1 MLTGEKDLVV
11 TASRRMALMQ
21 FSFRSIKR
29 AADQFNRR
37 SRMNLRYILLVL
49 ITVLALVMS
58 ACGGIAAAEPVVL
71 RVGWAGSPDT
81 LNPGTAVL
89 SEAYTIFALVY
100 DTIYEYQ
107 LDGTYKLDAAE
118 SAETSEDGL
127 TWTFKIRDG
136 INFHDGQPLTAND
149 VAFSINLY
157 KNNEDYIYLN
167 AYTVNFDTVEA
178 PDDRTVVVTLTNAV
192 PNMDYLLS
200 YLYIVPEHVWKDHA
214 EAPASVE
221 FENLEMIGTGPFKMT
236 EYTQNEFVR
245 LTANK
250 EHFANPPKVD
260 EVIFQTFASDD
271 VLVQSIKSGQVDM
284 ITEMPATAVETL
296 KGDANIQVVTGAP
309 YAPDVSDIIF
319 NQVDPEKCP
328 KDVGGVCTG
337 HPALRDRNVRLALAH
352 ATDKQKLIDVVL
364 LGYGT
369 PGLTLIPDGLGPWY
383 NNSLTDYGY
392 DVAKA
397 NQILDDAGYADTDG
411 DGVRETPD
419 GSQPLHFR
427 LHWPSDSIT
436 APREAELLS
445 EMWKEAGVTLELQ
458 AVDPDALTAECCPAF
473 DYDIMLW
480 GWGSDPDPNLLLS
493 VHTTD
498 EIPNGYN
505 ETGYS
510 NPEYDELHVLQG
522 RELDIDKRRE
532 IVWQMQQIAFDDV
545 VYVIPYYK
553 QAIQAYRTDRFQGW
567 ILDKAKVE
575 LSDVSS
581 LTIVEPVR

>member
-1 MLTGEKDLVV
+1 MNMRYTLFV
-11 TASRRMALMQ
+11 LM
-21 FSFRSIKR
+21 
-29 AADQFNRR
+29 
-37 SRMNLRYILLVL
+37 
-49 ITVLALVMS
+49 TVLTLLTS
-58 ACGGIAAAEPVVL
+58 ACGGLAAAEPIVL

-107 LDGTYKLDAAE
+107 LDGSYKLDAAE
-118 SAETSEDGL
+118 SADVSDDGL

-136 INFHDGQPLTAND
+136 IKFHDGQALTAND

-167 AYTVNFDTVEA
+167 AYTVNFDTVEST
-178 PDDRTVVVTLTNAV
+178 DDKTVVVTLTDAV
-192 PNMDYLLS
+192 PNIDYLLS
-200 YLYIVPEHVWKDHA
+200 YLYIVPEHIWKDHA

-221 FENLEMIGTGPFKMT
+221 FENLEMIGTGPFKMA

-245 LTANK
+245 LAANK
-250 EHFANPPKVD
+250 EHFADSPKID
-260 EVIFQTFASDD
+260 EVIFQTFSSDD
-271 VLVQSIKSGQVDM
+271 VLVQSLRSGQVDM

-296 KGDANIQVVTGAP
+296 KADANIQVVTGAP
-309 YAPDVSDIIF
+309 FAPDVSDIIF
-319 NQVDPEKCP
+319 NQMDPDQCP
-328 KDVGGVCTG
+328 TDAGGVCTG

-364 LGYGT
+364 LGYGA
-369 PGLTLIPDGLGPWY
+369 PGLTLIPDGLGAWY
-383 NNSLTDYGY
+383 NNSLKDYEY

-397 NQILDDAGYADTDG
+397 NQILDDAGYADGDG
-411 DGVRETPD
+411 DGVREMPD
-419 GSQPLHFR
+419 GSQPLNFR
-427 LHWPSDSIT
+427 MHWPSDSIDG
-436 APREAELLS
+436 PRQAELLS
-445 EMWKEAGVTLELQ
+445 QMWKEVGVSLELQ
-458 AVDPDALTAECCPAF
+458 SVDPDALTAECCPTF
-473 DYDIMLW
+473 DYDIILW

-493 VHTTD
+493 VYTTD

-510 NPEYDELHVLQG
+510 NPAFDELHLQQG
-522 RELDIDKRRE
+522 RELDIDKRRD

-545 VYVIPYYK
+545 VYIIPYYQ
-553 QAIQAYRTDRFQGW
+553 QAIQAFRSDRFSGW

-581 LTIVEPVR
+581 LTVIEPVR

>member
-1 MLTGEKDLVV
+1 
-11 TASRRMALMQ
+11 
-21 FSFRSIKR
+21 
-29 AADQFNRR
+29 
-37 SRMNLRYILLVL
+37 MNVRYVL
-49 ITVLALVMS
+49 SVSMTVLALVMS

-118 SAETSEDGL
+118 SAETSDDGL

-136 INFHDGQPLTAND
+136 INFHDGQPLTAQD
-149 VAFSINLY
+149 VAFSVNLY
-157 KNNEDYIYLN
+157 KNNPDYIYLN
-167 AYTVNFDTVEA
+167 AYTANFDTVEA
-178 PDDRTVVVTLTNAV
+178 TDDSTVVITLTDAV

-200 YLYIVPEHVWKDHA
+200 YLYIVPEHIWKDHA

-221 FENLEMIGTGPFKMT
+221 FENVEMVGTGPFQMA

-250 EHFANPPKVD
+250 EHFANPPKID
-260 EVIFQTFASDD
+260 EVVFQTFASDD
-271 VLVQSIKSGQVDM
+271 VLVQSLKSGQVDM

-309 YAPDVSDIIF
+309 YAPDVSDVIF
-319 NQVDPEKCP
+319 NQVDPENCP
-328 KDVGGVCTG
+328 TDAGGVCTG

-364 LGYGT
+364 LGYGS

-383 NNSLTDYGY
+383 NSSITDYEY

-411 DGVRETPD
+411 DGVREMPD
-419 GSQPLHFR
+419 GSQPLNFR
-427 LHWPSDSIT
+427 MHWPSDSIDG
-436 APREAELLS
+436 PRLAELLS
-445 EMWKEAGVTLELQ
+445 EMWGEVGVTLELQ

-473 DYDIMLW
+473 DYDIILW

-510 NPEYDELHVLQG
+510 NPEYDELHIQQG
-522 RELDIDKRRE
+522 RELDLEKRRE

-545 VYVIPYYK
+545 VYIIPYYQ
-553 QAIQAYRTDRFQGW
+553 QAVQAFRTDRFQGW

-581 LTIVEPVR
+581 LTIIEPVR

>member
-1 MLTGEKDLVV
+1 M
-11 TASRRMALMQ
+11 
-21 FSFRSIKR
+21 
-29 AADQFNRR
+29 
-37 SRMNLRYILLVL
+37 
-49 ITVLALVMS
+49 TVLALMMS
-58 ACGGIAAAEPVVL
+58 ACGGIAAAEPIVL

-136 INFHDGQPLTAND
+136 IKFHDGQPLTAND

-178 PDDRTVVVTLTNAV
+178 TDDKTVVVTLTDAV

-200 YLYIVPEHVWKDHA
+200 YLYIVPEHIWKDHA

-221 FENLEMIGTGPFKMT
+221 FENLEMIGTGPFKMA

-250 EHFANPPKVD
+250 DHFADSPKID

-271 VLVQSIKSGQVDM
+271 VLVQSLRSGQVDM

-309 YAPDVSDIIF
+309 FAPDVSDIIF
-319 NQVDPEKCP
+319 NQVDPENCP
-328 KDVGGVCTG
+328 TDVGGVCTG

-383 NNSLTDYGY
+383 NNSITDYEY
-392 DVAKA
+392 DIAKA

-411 DGVRETPD
+411 DGVREMPD
-419 GSQPLHFR
+419 GSRPLTFR
-427 LHWPSDSIT
+427 MHWPSDSIDG
-436 APREAELLS
+436 PRQAELLS
-445 EMWKEAGVTLELQ
+445 QMWGEVGVTLELQ
-458 AVDPDALTAECCPAF
+458 AVDPDALTAECCPTF
-473 DYDIMLW
+473 DYDIILW

-510 NPEYDELHVLQG
+510 NPAYDELHIQQG
-522 RELDIDKRRE
+522 RELDIDRRRE
-532 IVWQMQQIAFDDV
+532 VVWQMQQIAFDDV
-545 VYVIPYYK
+545 VYIIPYYQ
-553 QAIQAYRTDRFQGW
+553 QAIQAFRTDRFQGW
-567 ILDKAKVE
+567 IVDKAKVE

-581 LTIVEPVR
+581 LTIIDPVR

>member
-1 MLTGEKDLVV
+1 
-11 TASRRMALMQ
+11 
-21 FSFRSIKR
+21 
-29 AADQFNRR
+29 
-37 SRMNLRYILLVL
+37 MNVRYIVSVFM
-49 ITVLALVMS
+49 TVLAVVMS
-58 ACGGIAAAEPVVL
+58 ACGGIAATEPIVL
-71 RVGWAGSPDT
+71 RIGWAGSPDT

-118 SAETSEDGL
+118 SAETSDDGL

-136 INFHDGQPLTAND
+136 INFHDGQPLTAQD
-149 VAFSINLY
+149 VAFSVNLY
-157 KNNEDYIYLN
+157 KNNPDYIYLN
-167 AYTVNFDTVEA
+167 AYTANFDTVEA
-178 PDDRTVVVTLTNAV
+178 TDDSTVVITLTNAV

-200 YLYIVPEHVWKDHA
+200 YLYIVPEHIWKDHA

-221 FENLEMIGTGPFKMT
+221 FENLELIGTGPFKMA

-245 LTANK
+245 LSANK
-250 EHFANPPKVD
+250 EHFANPPKID
-260 EVIFQTFASDD
+260 EVVFQTFASDD
-271 VLVQSIKSGQVDM
+271 VLVQSLRSGQVDM

-319 NQVDPEKCP
+319 NQIDPDNCP
-328 KDVGGVCTG
+328 KDAGGVCTG

-364 LGYGT
+364 LGYGS

-383 NNSLTDYGY
+383 NSSITDYEF

-411 DGVRETPD
+411 DGVREMPD
-419 GSQPLHFR
+419 GSQPLNFR
-427 LHWPSDSIT
+427 MHWPSDSIDG
-436 APREAELLS
+436 PRQAELLS
-445 EMWKEAGVTLELQ
+445 EMWREVGVTLELQ

-473 DYDIMLW
+473 DYDIILW

-510 NPEYDELHVLQG
+510 NPEYDELHIQQG
-522 RELDIDKRRE
+522 RELDIEKRRE

-545 VYVIPYYK
+545 VYIIPYYQ
-553 QAIQAYRTDRFQGW
+553 QAIQAFRTDRFQGW

>member
-1 MLTGEKDLVV
+1 MKK
-11 TASRRMALMQ
+11 S
-21 FSFRSIKR
+21 
-29 AADQFNRR
+29 
-37 SRMNLRYILLVL
+37 YISLVL
-49 ITVLALVMS
+49 ITIFALVLS
-58 ACGGIAAAEPVVL
+58 ACGGIAASQPSIL

-107 LDGTYKLDAAE
+107 LDGTYKLDVAE
-118 SAETSEDGL
+118 SAEVSDDGL

-136 INFHDGQPLTAND
+136 INFHDGQPMTAND
-149 VAFSINLY
+149 VAFSVNLY

-167 AYTVNFDTVEA
+167 AYTANFDTVEA
-178 PDDRTVVVTLTNAV
+178 TDDSTVVITLTDAV

-200 YLYIVPEHVWKDHA
+200 YLYVVPEHVWGTNA

-221 FENLEMIGTGPFKMT
+221 FENLEMIGTGPFKMA
-236 EYTQNEFVR
+236 EYSQNEFVR

-250 EHFANPPKVD
+250 EHFANPPKID
-260 EVIFQTFASDD
+260 EVVFQTFESDD
-271 VLVQSIKSGQVDM
+271 VLVQSLRSGQVDM
-284 ITEMPATAVETL
+284 INEMPATAVETL
-296 KGDANIQVVTGAP
+296 QGDTNIKVVTGAP
-309 YAPDVSDIIF
+309 FAPEVSDVIF
-319 NQVDPEKCP
+319 NQADPENCP
-328 KDVGGVCTG
+328 TDAGGLCTG
-337 HPALRDRNVRLALAH
+337 HPALRDRNVRLALTH

-364 LGYGT
+364 LGFGSH
-369 PGLTLIPDGLGPWY
+369 GLTLIPDGLGYWY
-383 NNSLTDYGY
+383 NDSIQDYEF
-392 DVAKA
+392 DVAQA

-411 DGVRETPD
+411 DGVREMPD
-419 GSQPLHFR
+419 GSQPLNFR
-427 LHWPSDSIT
+427 MHWPSDSID
-436 APREAELLS
+436 APRQAELLS
-445 EMWKEAGVTLELQ
+445 EMWGEVGVSVELQ

-473 DYDIMLW
+473 DYDIILW

-510 NPEYDELHVLQG
+510 NPAFDELHIQQG
-522 RELDIDKRRE
+522 RELDSEKRRE

-545 VYVIPYYK
+545 VYIIPYYQ
-553 QAIQAYRTDRFQGW
+553 QAIQAYRVDRFTGW
-567 ILDKAKVE
+567 IEDQAKVE

-581 LTIVEPVR
+581 LLVIEPVR